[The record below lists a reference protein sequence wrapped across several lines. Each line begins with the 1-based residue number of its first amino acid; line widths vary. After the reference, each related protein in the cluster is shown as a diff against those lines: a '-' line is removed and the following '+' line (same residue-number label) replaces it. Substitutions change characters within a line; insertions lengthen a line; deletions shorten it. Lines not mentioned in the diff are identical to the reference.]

1 MTNKDLYDSIITFV
15 DRSLNAVLKL
25 GEGGAKSQELEQVRA
40 HAQKILTQYKQKT
53 EQEIKELEKL
63 SEWDVFTVAFYGE
76 TNAGK
81 STLIETL
88 RILLGENEKQKN
100 RQQFQEIAKNIDFDQ
115 WAKSEE
121 EIRRL
126 SLELEER
133 KKETKSFQHALG
145 VHEQREQEQ
154 LAQQEADLEQK
165 KRNRSWFQKI
175 IGLFRKMK
183 EERALQESHAGLI
196 ELQAG
201 HARLIQEKTAQMMS
215 LERKVSEAH
224 HGFAEAQKALVA
236 LESLQDGEIIGTGR
250 SDFTLHATAYPF
262 QIGNEKFQLLDV
274 PGIEGDEKKVQTEI
288 DASVKKAHAVFYV
301 TRKATPPGSG
311 SDGQEGTIDKIK
323 RQLGDQTEVWALY
336 NKNAPSPR
344 VLSGDAL
351 LNDGEQE
358 SLKAMEASL
367 LKQLGPDV
375 FQGTKTASCI
385 PAFYATATCL
395 LPSNPHYRNRNK
407 FLEAMSADE
416 LLRRS
421 GMTYFIDFLKREI
434 CVNYK
439 SKIKN
444 ANLKKIR
451 ACLEQGIAY
460 VQSLRTTFDTLS
472 RNLDRQ
478 YQSSHNQ
485 IDDLLQATTRRLKSE
500 CKDYLSDKK
509 NTQRNSIYKHIETDC
524 SNDDF
529 KNELELQ
536 IDSLKN
542 SVGIDLEN
550 RFEAIFESLKIGIQK
565 IVEKNKRNIDEIME
579 YSMPKD
585 IIKSNFSFQLD
596 FKMGNGINVVGIIS
610 SLGGAAGLV
619 WVGFLASNPAGW
631 TVAAVLGAIGLVFSF
646 YKSVRGFF
654 SSQYK
659 MEQQRKSAD
668 ENIEKV
674 FEKLEEMLIEN
685 LDQAG
690 VKLGEALAETK
701 KQLKIPL
708 EQSLA
713 TISTLSEISLRMADL
728 KKRII

>member
-1 MTNKDLYDSIITFV
+1 MNNKDLYDSIIALV
-15 DRSLNAVLKL
+15 DSSLNAVLKPAK
-25 GEGGAKSQELEQVRA
+25 GRAKSQELEQVRA

-53 EQEIKELEKL
+53 EQEIKALEKL

-88 RILLGENEKQKN
+88 RILLGEGEKQKN

-126 SLELEER
+126 LLELEER
-133 KKETKSFQHALG
+133 KKEAHSFQHALDI
-145 VHEQREQEQ
+145 HEQRAQEQ
-154 LAQQEADLEQK
+154 LAQQERDLAQK
-165 KRNRSWFQKI
+165 KHNLSWFQKI
-175 IGLFRKMK
+175 MGLFRKLQ
-183 EERALQESHAGLI
+183 EERALQEARVGLI
-196 ELQAG
+196 DLQAG
-201 HARLIQEKTAQMMS
+201 HARLVEEKSAQMIG
-215 LERKVSEAH
+215 LERKVAQAQ
-224 HGFAEAQKALVA
+224 HGLAEAQKTLVA
-236 LESLQDGEIIGTGR
+236 LEPLQDGEIIGTGR

-262 QIGNEKFQLLDV
+262 QIGTEKFQLLDI

-344 VLSGDAL
+344 VLAGDTL

-367 LKQLGPDV
+367 LEQLGPDV
-375 FQGTKTASCI
+375 FQDTKTVSCI
-385 PAFYATATCL
+385 PAFYAAATCL
-395 LPSNPHYRNRNK
+395 LPSNSHYRNRNK

-421 GMTYFIDFLKREI
+421 GMTDFIAFLKREI

-439 SKIKN
+439 SKIKH

-460 VQSLRTTFDTLS
+460 VQGLRTTFYTLS
-472 RNLDRQ
+472 QNLGRQ
-478 YQSSHNQ
+478 YQSSSVQ
-485 IDDLLQATTRRLKSE
+485 IDDLLQATTRRLQSE
-500 CKDYLSDKK
+500 CKDYLAATKSAR
-509 NTQRNSIYKHIETDC
+509 RNRIYKYIETDR

-529 KNELELQ
+529 KSELESQ
-536 IDSLKN
+536 IDTLKD
-542 SVGIDLEN
+542 SVGIDLEK
-550 RFEAIFESLKIGIQK
+550 RFEVIFENLKTGIQE

-585 IIKSNFSFQLD
+585 IFKSDFSFQLD
-596 FKMGNGINVVGIIS
+596 FKMGNGINVVGILS

-631 TVAAVLGAIGLVFSF
+631 TVAAVLGAVGLVFSF
-646 YKSVRGFF
+646 YKSVRGYF
-654 SSQYK
+654 SSKYK

-668 ENIEKV
+668 ENLENV
-674 FEKLEEMLIEN
+674 FDKLEEMLTDN

-690 VKLGEALAETK
+690 EKLGEALAETK
-701 KQLKIPL
+701 KQLKMPL

-713 TISTLSEISLRMADL
+713 TISTLSEIGLRMADL
-728 KKRII
+728 KKRIV